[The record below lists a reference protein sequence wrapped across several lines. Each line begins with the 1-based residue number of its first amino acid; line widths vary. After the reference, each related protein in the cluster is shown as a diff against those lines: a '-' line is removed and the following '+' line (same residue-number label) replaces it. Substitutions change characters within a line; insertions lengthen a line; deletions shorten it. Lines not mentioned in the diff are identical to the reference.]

1 MASKKNRFDT
11 QSYSSGNDL
20 RISDEDLIASR
31 RQEMEEFILPNHQTI
46 LELSNGKTVTIK
58 SKEVKLWEE

>member
-1 MASKKNRFDT
+1 MASKKNRYDT
-11 QSYSSGNDL
+11 QNYNHSNDL
-20 RISDEDLIASR
+20 RISDEALIASR

>member
-1 MASKKNRFDT
+1 MASKKNRQDT
-11 QSYSSGNDL
+11 QSYNFSNDL
-20 RISDEDLIASR
+20 RISDEALIASR
-31 RQEMEEFILPNHQTI
+31 KQEMEEYILPNHQTI

>member
-11 QSYSSGNDL
+11 QSYSSSNDL
-20 RISDEDLIASR
+20 RISDEALIASR
-31 RQEMEEFILPNHQTI
+31 RQEMEEYILPNHQTI

>member
-11 QSYSSGNDL
+11 QNYSSNNDL
-20 RISDEDLIASR
+20 RISDKDLIASR
-31 RQEMEEFILPNHQTI
+31 KQEMEEYILPNHQTI
-46 LELSNGKTVTIK
+46 LELSSGKTVTIK

>member
-11 QSYSSGNDL
+11 QNYNYGNDL
-20 RISDEDLIASR
+20 RISDADLIASR